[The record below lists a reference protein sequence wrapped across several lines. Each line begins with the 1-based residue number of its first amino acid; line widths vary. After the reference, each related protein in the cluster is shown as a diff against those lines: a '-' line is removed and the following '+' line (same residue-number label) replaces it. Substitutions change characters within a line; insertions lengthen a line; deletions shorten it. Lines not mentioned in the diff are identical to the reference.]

1 MSGDAANT
9 NLWTGADVFLAPLG
23 SNGPTDLSTPWG
35 ADWSFIGLL
44 DGDQGIVEA
53 RAQTESEF
61 YSWGSLLYRRTVTK
75 QKRTFKFY
83 ALEDNATTFA
93 LANPGSTRTS
103 TGGVRTGTVKVPLAG
118 HQYAMGFELRDGD
131 KVKRRIAAKI
141 EVTTVAD
148 IKESESN
155 PSVFEFT
162 VLAYPDST
170 GALYT
175 TIETD
180 PDYVAPVGG

>member
-23 SNGPTDLSTPWG
+23 TTGPADLTTAWG
-35 ADWSFIGLL
+35 ASWALVGLL
-44 DGDQGIVEA
+44 DGDQGIVES

-83 ALEDNATTFA
+83 MLEDNATTFE
-93 LANPGSTRTS
+93 LTNPGSTRTS
-103 TGGVRTGTVKVPLAG
+103 ATGVRTANVKVPLAG
-118 HQYAMGFELRDGD
+118 FYYSLGFELRDGS
-131 KVKRRIAAKI
+131 KVKRRIAAKV

-155 PSVFEFT
+155 PSVFEIT

-170 GALYT
+170 GSLYT

-180 PDYVAPVGG
+180 PDYVAP